1 MSAQHRTGGVRS
13 PLTLLLPLALVGL
26 SGCAGGD
33 LPASVAGKV
42 TYRGKPVTSGVVV
55 LVGEDGKVS
64 QPASVQ
70 PDGTFT
76 IAHAPAGKV
85 KVSLDNPRPVVPHV
99 PAAARSASVDEEA
112 REAAAQ
118 ARLYVPTPPKF
129 KDPDQSGVTLDLH
142 RGSNTCDIALP

>member
-1 MSAQHRTGGVRS
+1 MSAQHRPGGVRS
-13 PLTLLLPLALVGL
+13 PLALLLPLALVGL

-70 PDGTFT
+70 PDATFT
-76 IAHAPAGKV
+76 IPRAPAGKV
-85 KVSLDNPRPVVPHV
+85 KVSFDNPRPVIPYVP
-99 PAAARSASVDEEA
+99 PGTRTASVDEET
-112 REAAAQ
+112 RETVAQ
-118 ARLYVPTPPKF
+118 ARLYVPTPAKF
-129 KDPDQSGVTLDLH
+129 KDPDQSGITLDLH
-142 RGSNTCDIALP
+142 RGSNTCDIALQ